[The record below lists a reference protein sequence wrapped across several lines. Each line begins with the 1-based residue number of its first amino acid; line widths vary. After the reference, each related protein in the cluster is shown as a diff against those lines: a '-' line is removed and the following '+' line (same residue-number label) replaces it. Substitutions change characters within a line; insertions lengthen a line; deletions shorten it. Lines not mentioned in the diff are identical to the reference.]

1 MQNVGLR
8 QPRNDY
14 VKEKNRDSEAE
25 DEWDKVEENP
35 KVLEKSGSNQF
46 SSTRY
51 HTMVSRQKSKK
62 DKKTVSS
69 GRKSAWDTE
78 NEREKA
84 KRREERLRELE
95 EASEERGRLALQK
108 ERLLRKSRGAEES
121 LKRLELIRRRQKM
134 KEIGDIALAHAS
146 FNQQH

>member
-1 MQNVGLR
+1 
-8 QPRNDY
+8 
-14 VKEKNRDSEAE
+14 
-25 DEWDKVEENP
+25 
-35 KVLEKSGSNQF
+35 
-46 SSTRY
+46 
-51 HTMVSRQKSKK
+51 MVSRQKSKK

-69 GRKSAWDTE
+69 GRKSAWDTGKSR
-78 NEREKA
+78 ERESQ
-84 KRREERLRELE
+84 EERGDFIELE

-134 KEIGDIALAHAS
+134 KEIGDIARTS